1 MISDLKNSLF
11 INHRRMFER
20 INELSQQFAAI
31 YCGGTIV
38 KDNIFSIIENY
49 ARKND
54 VSLEVLRY
62 PVNDDDLYAMC
73 FIKGGTIFLYV
84 NTKLPLCKQFYAAAH
99 ELYHIYRY
107 VEACK
112 AECLNFGNDD
122 EANHEAKRYLIK
134 GSILDADT
142 ANGISN
148 VKEDLY
154 ANVFA
159 RIILM
164 PDDYIFTELRVFG
177 IDKENIDVDK
187 LLLLLSIFAIPYKD
201 IVLRLYECSF
211 ITYRQA
217 EKLLCV
223 TSKDVNKRIEL
234 TGNGKCWLLD
244 GKGTESFG
252 TLLEKVYYNAEHD
265 YLTASRKADDL
276 KYIDDLKNELGMNEE
291 VPFES

>member
-1 MISDLKNSLF
+1 MMNDLKNSLF
-11 INHRRMFER
+11 IMQPQMFAH

-31 YCGGTIV
+31 YCGRTIV
-38 KDNIFSIIENY
+38 KYNIFAIIENY
-49 ARKND
+49 ARKNE

-62 PVNDDDLYAMC
+62 PVNDDDLYAMG

-99 ELYHIYRY
+99 ELYHIYQY
-107 VEACK
+107 VEDCK

-122 EANHEAKRYLIK
+122 EVNHEAKRYLTK

-154 ANVFA
+154 ANAFA
-159 RIILM
+159 RLLLM
-164 PDDYIFTELRVFG
+164 TDDYIFTELRVFG

-187 LLLLLSIFAIPYKD
+187 VLMLLSIFAIPCKD

-211 ITYRQA
+211 ITQGQA

-223 TSKDVNKRIEL
+223 ASKDINKRVEL

-252 TLLEKVYYNAEHD
+252 SLLEKFYYNAEHD
-265 YLTASRKADDL
+265 FLTESRKTEDF
-276 KYIDDLKNELGMNEE
+276 KYIDDLKNELAMKEE
-291 VPFES
+291 APFES